1 MQIWLRK
8 RQILNVSISFNKNNM
23 SMRKEISILEHLTLV
38 FELTSFT
45 TDVLGKLIKPRT
57 NGKNKAHY
65 KNKKHVV

>member
-1 MQIWLRK
+1 
-8 RQILNVSISFNKNNM
+8 
-23 SMRKEISILEHLTLV
+23 MRKEISILEHLTLV

-57 NGKNKAHY
+57 NGKNKTHY